1 MRCAALMAVCVLFA
15 GTMPA
20 MAQDRMPPIPAEKQ
34 TPEQRK
40 AAEAF
45 RANRKQDVFGP
56 FVPLHRSPEVMLRA
70 MAMGD
75 YLRYRTVFPP
85 KLNEFIILITARHF
99 TQQYEWYVHYPIAL
113 KEGLSRDI
121 ADAIADGR
129 RPAGMSA
136 DEELIHDFCTEL
148 LRNHSVSDATYAR
161 AVARFGEQ
169 GTIEMVGVVGVLH
182 VSVDGAEHGADAR
195 PAGRARAEAVPEITV
210 HRRLGLGES
219 SENLLRLI
227 SC

>member
-1 MRCAALMAVCVLFA
+1 MIKPAALMAVCVLFV
-15 GTMPA
+15 TMPA
-20 MAQDRMPPIPAEKQ
+20 MGQDRLPPIPAEKQ

-75 YLRYRTVFPP
+75 YLRYRTVFPTR
-85 KLNEFIILITARHF
+85 LNEFIILITARHF
-99 TQQYEWYVHYPIAL
+99 TQQYEWYVHYPIAI
-113 KEGLSRDI
+113 KEGVSRDI

-129 RPAGMSA
+129 RPAGMSS

-148 LRNHSVSDATYAR
+148 LKNQSVSDATYAR
-161 AVARFGEQ
+161 AVARWGEQ
-169 GTIEMVGVVGVLH
+169 GTIEMVGVVAYYTFQSMVLNTARTP
-182 VSVDGAEHGADAR
+182 VPPGA
-195 PAGRARAEAVPEITV
+195 PVLKPFPK
-210 HRRLGLGES
+210 
-219 SENLLRLI
+219 
-227 SC
+227 